1 MKTLQFKT
9 NIRCGGCVA
18 TVTPALNEN
27 AAISHWSVDT
37 NSPDKRLTVEG
48 EISAEEV
55 KTLLEK
61 VGYKADVISE

>member
-18 TVTPALNEN
+18 TVTPALDQT
-27 AAISHWSVDT
+27 AAISKWSVDT

-48 EISAEEV
+48 EVSADEV

-61 VGYKADVISE
+61 VGYKAEVISE